1 MILSV
6 GGLMAGMHVCDRE
19 RERGHVTKSHNNAA
33 FFSPVIS
40 SLIIGLF
47 LGNYFKRKFEHKFGF
62 RASSSHKH

>member
-33 FFSPVIS
+33 FS
-40 SLIIGLF
+40 SLCDFFSYYRIVPRKLF
-47 LGNYFKRKFEHKFGF
+47 
-62 RASSSHKH
+62 